1 MSTAPAAAT
10 ADAFDNTWCEVDAG
24 DFRLITDASETEAR
38 QMVRTLQAFRPVA
51 ARYLPGRAN
60 PADPPLTVMVFDGRR
75 DFRRAIGTS
84 VVGFLV
90 PSLDENLM
98 VVGPD
103 PNAFAPWDSLLHEYV
118 HYLLRTRL
126 DVNLPSWYD
135 EGLSGMLSSARLE
148 DGRVVVGELPTEA
161 LRHGI
166 DESRLSL
173 AEVLEAEDVW
183 DWRRERTR
191 GFYDWSRLLVHRL
204 ALGHLDGREDWRAGM
219 ERYLADDAPSLPAA
233 LGQTAQSMAR
243 ELERYLRDPVTVAH
257 PATPPPETALPHRCL
272 DASEIVERVALAV
285 LHHNPRDA
293 ARRIE
298 ARLEADPDNAGL
310 WRTLSLAREAAD
322 DSEGALTA
330 ARQARTLAPEDPAT
344 AVRLAGALAMGC
356 ITRASEAC
364 SARWREAVPLLRGAL
379 ARAPRRQ
386 DAIFLLGLAYLY
398 SGRAGDALNYLRIAH
413 RRQPWAAHVN
423 FYLGESYRL
432 IGDSRARAHL
442 EQARQWSPTGLW
454 RTLAEAGLRELP
466 PNP

>member
-1 MSTAPAAAT
+1 MAGHAE
-10 ADAFDNTWCEVDAG
+10 ADAFDNAWCGIDAG
-24 DFRLITDASETEAR
+24 DLRLVTDAGESEAR
-38 QMVRTLQAFRPVA
+38 LMVRTLQSFRPVA
-51 ARYLPGRAN
+51 SRYLPGVAN

-103 PNAFAPWDSLLHEYV
+103 PNAFAPQESLLHEYV

-126 DVNLPSWYD
+126 EVNLPSWYD
-135 EGLSGMLSSARLE
+135 EGLSGMLSSASL
-148 DGRVVVGELPTEA
+148 DGERVVIGELPAER
-161 LRHGI
+161 LSSGI
-166 DESRLSL
+166 EESRLTL
-173 AEVLEAEDVW
+173 ADVLEAEDVW
-183 DWRRERTR
+183 DWRRERIR

-204 ALGHLDGREDWRAGM
+204 ALGHLDGRDDWRVGL
-219 ERYLADDAPSLPAA
+219 ERFLADQAPSLPDA
-233 LGQTAQSMAR
+233 LGLSARSMER
-243 ELERYLRDPVTVAH
+243 ELTRYLRSPVTVTHGTGA
-257 PATPPPETALPHRCL
+257 PPESALPYRCL
-272 DASEIVERVALAV
+272 DASETVEQVSLAV

-298 ARLEADPDNAGL
+298 AQLDEDPQNPRL

-322 DSEGALTA
+322 EPEAALAA
-330 ARQARTLAPEDPAT
+330 ARRARALAPRDPAT

-364 SARWREAVPLLRGAL
+364 RARWGEAVPLLRGAL
-379 ARAPRRQ
+379 ARDPQRQ

-413 RRQPWAAHVN
+413 RRQPWAAHIN

-442 EQARQWSPTGLW
+442 ERARRWSPTGLW
-454 RTLAEAGLRELP
+454 RTLAEAGLAELQP
-466 PNP
+466 DP